1 MISVFRGYSKFATF
15 IDLPGACR
23 LLAGSASE
31 SSMPIQCS
39 ELLPQVAVE
48 DTVVNRFVQMMEL
61 DVVGGFEVGDRAGQ
75 TQDFVVG
82 SSAESHFVDVDS

>member
-1 MISVFRGYSKFATF
+1 MFFVVIQNSIPLSTYRVPA
-15 IDLPGACR
+15 AH
-23 LLAGSASE
+23 LLALPVNPACP
-31 SSMPIQCS
+31 PIQCS